1 MSRVTS
7 ANLIERFGPRGIAAW
22 RWLTSRRRRP
32 PIRDQGPA
40 TPVRRRP
47 SVDFSLT
54 GLIYCAMMMFMGLAA
69 INSQANLL
77 FGVFGLMIGIL
88 LISALICRLVL
99 AGLRVKRVIPE
110 YVAVGQNATI
120 RYDFFNSKRFW
131 PSLSVGLAELDGAE
145 AFTQQPQAYM
155 LHVAAGK
162 SASAPINVVPKRRGL
177 HMLTNFQ
184 ISTSF
189 PFGFV
194 KRALMGRSDDAI
206 LIYPALAAVDPRL
219 LSLCRS
225 AERGGA
231 NMKPRRNGADEFYG
245 VKEFRPG
252 ENPRWIHWKRSARTG
267 ELVSKEMVQISPP
280 RLLILVDTFIESPTL
295 LEHAAVEKAIAMAAS
310 LASGAMDSGM
320 AVGMTAWGGEW
331 INIAPQRGKQHCRDI
346 LAALAALPIN
356 RTVAASRLVEHGE
369 GFLNEAVTPV
379 LFTPRAMQVSL
390 GDSARGG
397 MIVVPV
403 ESEQART
410 WFRFDPAVDFARC
423 MPAEQAIGVV
433 ASHSSARMKS
443 EK

>member
-22 RWLTSRRRRP
+22 RWMTARRRRP
-32 PIRDQGPA
+32 PHRDDSPA

-54 GLIYCAMMMFMGLAA
+54 GLIYCLMMMFMGLAA

-99 AGLRVKRVIPE
+99 AKLRVERVIPE
-110 YVAVGQNATI
+110 YAAVGQNATI
-120 RYDFFNSKRFW
+120 QYDFVNCKRFW
-131 PSLSVGLAELDGAE
+131 PSLSVCLGELDGAE
-145 AFTQQPQAYM
+145 AFTRQPQAYM
-155 LHVAAGK
+155 LHVAPGK
-162 SASAPINVVPKRRGL
+162 STSVPITVVPKRRGL
-177 HMLTNFQ
+177 HKLTNFQ

-194 KRALMGRSDDAI
+194 KRAMIGRSEDTI
-206 LIYPALAAVDPRL
+206 LIYPALGVVSPRL
-219 LSLCRS
+219 LSLCNS

-245 VKEFRPG
+245 VKEYRPG

-280 RLLILVDTFIESPTL
+280 RLLILVDSFIESPTL
-295 LEHAAVEKAIAMAAS
+295 AEHTVVEKVIAMAAS
-310 LASGAMDSGM
+310 LAGRAMDSGM
-320 AVGMTAWGGEW
+320 AVGLCAWAGEW
-331 INIAPQRGKQHCRDI
+331 TNISPQRGKRHCRDI

-356 RTVAASRLVEHGE
+356 RTVPAAKLIEQGE
-369 GFLNEAVTPV
+369 SMLFEGVTSV
-379 LFTPRAMQVSL
+379 LFTPRSMQM
-390 GDSARGG
+390 GRGERARGG

-403 ESEQART
+403 EADQARS
-410 WFRFDPAVDFARC
+410 WFRFDPSVDFSRC
-423 MPAEQAIGVV
+423 LPAEQAGGIVV
-433 ASHSSARMKS
+433 G
-443 EK
+443 

>member
-1 MSRVTS
+1 MSRVTN
-7 ANLIERFGPRGIAAW
+7 ANLIERFGPRGLAAW
-22 RWLTSRRRRP
+22 RWITSRRRQP
-32 PIRDQGPA
+32 LVRDEGPT
-40 TPVRRRP
+40 TPVRKRP

-99 AGLRVKRVIPE
+99 TGLRVQRTIPE
-110 YVAVGQNATI
+110 YVTVGQNATI
-120 RYDFFNSKRFW
+120 RYDFFNDKKFW

-145 AFTQQPQAYM
+145 AFTHQPQSYM
-155 LHVAAGK
+155 LHVAAGE
-162 SASAPINVVPKRRGL
+162 SASAPINVIPKRRGL
-177 HMLTNFQ
+177 HNLTNFQ

-194 KRALMGRSDDAI
+194 KRALMGRSDDTI
-206 LIYPALAAVDPRL
+206 LIYPAIGAVSPRL

-245 VKEFRPG
+245 VKEFRLG
-252 ENPRWIHWKRSARTG
+252 ENPRWIHWKRTARTG

-295 LEHAAVEKAIAMAAS
+295 AEHTAVEKTIAMAAS

-320 AVGMTAWGGEW
+320 AVGMSAWAGEW
-331 INIAPQRGKQHCRDI
+331 TNIAPQRGKRHCRDI

-356 RTVAASRLVEHGE
+356 RTVPASRLVEHGE
-369 GFLNEAVTPV
+369 GFQKEGVSPV
-379 LFTPRAMQVSL
+379 LFTPRPMQVSL
-390 GDSARGG
+390 RESARGG
-397 MIVVPV
+397 MIIVPV
-403 ESEQART
+403 ESEQARS
-410 WFRFDPAVDFARC
+410 WFHFDPAVDFARC
-423 MPAEQAIGVV
+423 MPAEQAVGI
-433 ASHSSARMKS
+433 MQIQPTK
-443 EK
+443 K

>member
-1 MSRVTS
+1 MSRVTN

-22 RWLTSRRRRP
+22 RWLTSRRRRTIVRDEGP
-32 PIRDQGPA
+32 TTPIRK
-40 TPVRRRP
+40 RP

-99 AGLRVKRVIPE
+99 AGLQVKRVIPE

-120 RYDFFNSKRFW
+120 RYDFFNEKRFW

-145 AFTQQPQAYM
+145 AFTHQPQAYM

-177 HMLTNFQ
+177 HKLTNFQ

-206 LIYPALAAVDPRL
+206 LIYPAIGAVSPRL

-245 VKEFRPG
+245 VKEFRLG

-280 RLLILVDTFIESPTL
+280 RLLILVDTFIESLTL
-295 LEHAAVEKAIAMAAS
+295 AEHAAVEKTIAMAAS

-320 AVGMTAWGGEW
+320 AVGMSAWAGEW
-331 INIAPQRGKQHCRDI
+331 TNISPQRGKRHCRDI
-346 LAALAALPIN
+346 LAGLAALPIN
-356 RTVAASRLVEHGE
+356 RTVPASRLVEHGE
-369 GFLNEAVTPV
+369 GFQKEGVTPV
-379 LFTPRAMQVSL
+379 LFTPRPMQVSL
-390 GDSARGG
+390 RDSARGG
-397 MIVVPV
+397 MIIVPGD
-403 ESEQART
+403 SDQARS
-410 WFRFDPAVDFARC
+410 WFHFDPAVDFARC
-423 MPAEQAIGVV
+423 MPAEQAIALVQV
-433 ASHSSARMKS
+433 QPAK
-443 EK
+443 K

>member
-1 MSRVTS
+1 MSRITS
-7 ANLIERFGPRGIAAW
+7 ANLIERFGPRGVAAW
-22 RWLTSRRRRP
+22 RWVTSRRRP
-32 PIRDQGPA
+32 APLRDEGPS

-99 AGLRVKRVIPE
+99 AGLRVERTIPE

-120 RYDFFNSKRFW
+120 QYTFINSKRFW

-145 AFTQQPQAYM
+145 AFTHQPQAYM
-155 LHVAAGK
+155 LHIAPGR
-162 SASAPINVVPKRRGL
+162 SAVTPINVVPKRRGL
-177 HMLTNFQ
+177 HTLTNFQ

-194 KRALMGRSDDAI
+194 KRALMGRADDAI
-206 LIYPALAAVDPRL
+206 LIYPALGTVSPRL
-219 LSLCRS
+219 LSMCRS

-280 RLLILVDTFIESPTL
+280 KLLILIDTFVESPTL
-295 LEHAAVEKAIAMAAS
+295 AEHTAVEKSIAMAAS
-310 LASGAMDSGM
+310 LASGSMDSGM
-320 AVGMTAWGGEW
+320 AVGMSAWAGEW
-331 INIAPQRGKQHCRDI
+331 VNIAPQRGKRHCRD
-346 LAALAALPIN
+346 LLVALAALPIN
-356 RTVAASRLVEHGE
+356 RTVPAARLVEHAAGFANE
-369 GFLNEAVTPV
+369 GVTPV
-379 LFTPRAMQVSL
+379 LFTPRSMQMNL
-390 GDSARGG
+390 RDSARGG
-397 MIVVPV
+397 IIIVSV
-403 ESEQART
+403 ESEQARA
-410 WFRFDPAVDFARC
+410 WFRFDPAVDFSRC
-423 MPAEQAIGVV
+423 MPADQASGLITMH
-433 ASHSSARMKS
+433 APAKAAPRK
-443 EK
+443 